1 MKGFFDKFAHV
12 AIKEMA
18 RIVIIKNKNEP
29 VSIYERII

>member
-18 RIVIIKNKNEP
+18 RIVIIKDKNEP
-29 VSIYERII
+29 VSIYECII